1 MNFIGK
7 TKKPIKIIIRKK
19 PTFFL
24 TRFIIVIPGYDSDV
38 TDMKTQNIL
47 KLAATLG
54 CIFLLASGC
63 KQDPVDYNNK
73 IMEVLNSSI
82 TDLDALN
89 AAMEKED
96 LANAESVRKTWETK
110 LVSSLD
116 KLKGIGDFKGD
127 ASFKNASVQALET
140 YLNIVSKDY
149 KRLIELRGL
158 GDKADGNEINQVLN
172 RINQDFE
179 KAANTLNAASDKFAK
194 EYTSQ

>member
-1 MNFIGK
+1 M
-7 TKKPIKIIIRKK
+7 KKHYISKIII
-19 PTFFL
+19 T
-24 TRFIIVIPGYDSDV
+24 
-38 TDMKTQNIL
+38 
-47 KLAATLG
+47 AC
-54 CIFLLASGC
+54 CIFLLTYGC

-73 IMEVLNSSI
+73 IMEIMNAS
-82 TDLDALN
+82 TNDLDALN

-96 LANAESVRKTWETK
+96 LTNAENVRKAWETK

-116 KLKGIGDFKGD
+116 KLKGISDFKGD
-127 ASFKNASVQALET
+127 SSFKNASVQALET

-158 GDKADGNEINQVLN
+158 GDKADSNEINQVLN

-194 EYTSQ
+194 EYASQ